1 MADSFSMK
9 AILSAQD
16 RNFSSTFEKA
26 ASAAAGIE
34 SKIKS
39 GLGFGVLAGIGSQ
52 AFSAITSGISGMVSE
67 LSASSAAWK
76 TFEGNMSMLGKSA
89 DEIAGVKKELSDFAT
104 QTIYSASDMASTYSQ
119 LAAVG
124 IKSTDKLVKGFG
136 GLAAA
141 AENPTQ
147 AMKTLSQQATQMAA
161 KPMVQWQDFKLM
173 LEQTPAGIA
182 AVAKEMGKTTQQLVQ
197 DVQDGTVATEDFF
210 DAIAKVGTND
220 AFTKLATQYKTVG
233 QAMDGLKETVS
244 VQLAPAFDVLSQSAI
259 NGIQGIID
267 KVGEINPD
275 DLASKIQM
283 GIDRIKGIFDAFAS
297 TGAVSALQTAFTNIG
312 NAIGHVF
319 DVITSNGG
327 ALQALAGILG
337 NVVTALSN
345 AASAAAN
352 FINSMPPGVI
362 NAIASAII
370 GAALAFQSFKVVNK
384 VKSLISGFTGSV
396 KNALDG
402 VEGTVTKSGSTVTK
416 VFNGIGKVIGSAGKA
431 ISTAA
436 KGIGTGIKTAFQGIT
451 PAIKALGTAVASAA
465 KGIGTGL
472 ATALKGLGSAL
483 AIANPVAILAVGAA
497 IGIVVAALALLST
510 QGEGAS
516 KIIASIGTAFG
527 NLAPLIS
534 ATGEAISSVVNSI
547 GTAISNI
554 VTALT
559 PIAQIIGDVFVQV
572 AQVVADAVVR
582 IVQAIA
588 PFAPS
593 MTEMAQAV
601 STAVQ
606 SIANAFS
613 TLFSNLSPT
622 IDSIANLITNLG
634 DAIST
639 VLQGVGDVVADIG
652 SAISNVISG
661 IGDAISGVLDSLA
674 GIIDSI
680 GNSALKAGEGFQK
693 LADGISTITGLGLLD
708 MGTSL
713 TAVAAGIAEIS
724 LASRGLETAGAAIR
738 NLATGLMLMIQSG
751 QSASM
756 ALSALANAITP
767 LVGVLPTLPPALMQA
782 SATLQTFSAG
792 VVTAMAGLTASVSG
806 ITAFATALTI
816 LRTSFSSVSVS
827 SQTLVTAMLLV
838 ASALKTV
845 SDSANYT
852 GNALQ
857 SLSSGINSVGS
868 SLNSLGSI
876 GVSAMNQLINALR
889 SAESQAQSAG
899 RAIGNNFKT
908 EVQNGLNEV
917 PKIAQQAMNGFTQ
930 AVNAGGNQAVAAANS
945 MAASI
950 RSALASASNGA
961 YSSGYQIGAGLASGM
976 YSSLGA
982 VRAAANALVAEANRA
997 IQAKAQIHSPA
1008 RLFMPSGA
1016 YMTEGVGVGME
1027 SRFSWLRKVAQKMVQ
1042 IPDLPNFNLNHMGSV
1057 RLHDDYDYRPV
1068 VYVRA
1073 EVTSIMDNREVGY
1086 GTAEYVQE
1094 KNEFEEKRRT
1104 RLKGGT
1110 A

>member
-1 MADSFSMK
+1 MADSFSVK

-275 DLASKIQM
+275 DLASKVQT
-283 GIDRIKGIFDAFAS
+283 GIDRIEGIFNAFAN
-297 TGAVSALQTAFTNIG
+297 TGAVDAVATAFSKIG
-312 NAIGHVF
+312 TAVGHVF
-319 DVITSNGG
+319 DAITSNGG
-327 ALQALAGILG
+327 ALQAFAGIVGTVVTVIANLAGGLADLI
-337 NVVTALSN
+337 
-345 AASAAAN
+345 AAA
-352 FINSMPPGVI
+352 PPGVI
-362 NAIASAII
+362 NAIASALMGVGLALAAMKAISSISAALSVFSGGMSKLATSVGGGLAGKLTATAVGQAAVGSASAASAGQVLAAAAAFIGLGAGVALAAVGIKTLADAAISIASAGPGAAVAMLGMVAALAALAFGAALIGPALTAGAIGFLAFGAAIALVGAGALMAANALSTVAGVLPIVVTYGSSGAVAIAQLGVSMATFAVGAALAGAAAAILGVGLIAVGTGALMAAI
-370 GAALAFQSFKVVNK
+370 GAALLSAAVIALGTGIMIAATGALMLGVALPL
-384 VKSLISGFTGSV
+384 VASGGTAAGTALLTLGTSV
-396 KNALDG
+396 LAL
-402 VEGTVTKSGSTVTK
+402 
-416 VFNGIGKVIGSAGKA
+416 AGGA
-431 ISTAA
+431 VAATASTAA
-436 KGIGTGIKTAFQGIT
+436 LT
-451 PAIKALGTAVASAA
+451 
-465 KGIGTGL
+465 
-472 ATALKGLGSAL
+472 
-483 AIANPVAILAVGAA
+483 
-497 IGIVVAALALLST
+497 LAL
-510 QGEGAS
+510 
-516 KIIASIGTAFG
+516 
-527 NLAPLIS
+527 
-534 ATGEAISSVVNSI
+534 
-547 GTAISNI
+547 
-554 VTALT
+554 
-559 PIAQIIGDVFVQV
+559 
-572 AQVVADAVVR
+572 
-582 IVQAIA
+582 
-588 PFAPS
+588 
-593 MTEMAQAV
+593 
-601 STAVQ
+601 
-606 SIANAFS
+606 
-613 TLFSNLSPT
+613 
-622 IDSIANLITNLG
+622 
-634 DAIST
+634 
-639 VLQGVGDVVADIG
+639 
-652 SAISNVISG
+652 
-661 IGDAISGVLDSLA
+661 
-674 GIIDSI
+674 
-680 GNSALKAGEGFQK
+680 
-693 LADGISTITGLGLLD
+693 
-708 MGTSL
+708 
-713 TAVAAGIAEIS
+713 
-724 LASRGLETAGAAIR
+724 TAGA
-738 NLATGLMLMIQSG
+738 L
-751 QSASM
+751 
-756 ALSALANAITP
+756 
-767 LVGVLPTLPPALMQA
+767 
-782 SATLQTFSAG
+782 
-792 VVTAMAGLTASVSG
+792 AMAAFGASTLLASVG
-806 ITAFATALTI
+806 MMTL
-816 LRTSFSSVSVS
+816 SVS
-827 SQTLVTAMLLV
+827 LLMV
-838 ASALKTV
+838 
-845 SDSANYT
+845 
-852 GNALQ
+852 NA
-857 SLSSGINSVGS
+857 SLSSIQSKANQTAST
-868 SLNSLGSI
+868 LNAM
-876 GVSAMNQLINALR
+876 VSAVSFVENALG
-889 SAESQAQSAG
+889 ALGNMAQSAMDKFIG
-899 RAIGNNFKT
+899 AFRNAEGEARSAGQNIGNNIKDGI
-908 EVQNGLNEV
+908 QNGLQPV
-917 PKIAQQAMNGFTQ
+917 PQIAQQAMNGFTQ